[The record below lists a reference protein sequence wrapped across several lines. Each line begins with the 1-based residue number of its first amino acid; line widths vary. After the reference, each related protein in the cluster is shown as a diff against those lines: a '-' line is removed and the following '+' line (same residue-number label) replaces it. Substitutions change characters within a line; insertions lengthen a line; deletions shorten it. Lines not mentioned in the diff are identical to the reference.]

1 LRASAIPFSSINW
14 VKAVK
19 TLSKSARLA
28 LLLSSVLYFFSYPE
42 VDPDLWG
49 HLFFG
54 KEILQR
60 GTLPPHN
67 LYSYTAPDHAWINHE
82 WLAEVI
88 LYGVYHFF
96 GSGGLILF
104 KMALGGVLVFLLN
117 LTLRRSVS
125 SLWVRALALVWTMAI
140 LSPGFNI
147 RPQIFTYVLFT
158 GLLVLFYRRE
168 EKESKALFL
177 APFFMSLWVH
187 LHGGFVAGVG
197 AISLFLLWTVIGGLR
212 RRNRRAALMTEV
224 VIPLM
229 LSGLVLVLN
238 PYGLQLLTFVGG
250 DVLVRRPI
258 TEWEPIPL
266 LDFSFLEFKLGLI
279 WVLLATPW
287 KGSWRRWDFVLTLLA
302 ALLALGHQRHT
313 PLFAIAAAPFLAMGL
328 QRVFPFVQKRMSE
341 WLLATAVGGMA
352 LYQISAI
359 GGVHLQNRFQLI
371 VSPREYPTQAAEFLT
386 RNGVHGNLAVPFEW
400 GEYLIWKLY
409 PEVRV
414 SVDGRYTTAYPFEVI
429 EDNFEWM
436 RGGEN
441 WRRLLDIYPTDI
453 AVTNRYHP
461 VTALLRKDPE
471 WVYIYSDPIAF
482 IFVRNVPAQAG
493 FLQKFKEKRLLPPEP
508 PSLYFPG

>member
-1 LRASAIPFSSINW
+1 M
-14 VKAVK
+14 K
-19 TLSKSARLA
+19 TLSQLARLA
-28 LLLSSVLYFFSYPE
+28 LLLSSLLYFFSYPE

-60 GTLPPHN
+60 GTLPLHN

-88 LYGVYHFF
+88 LYGVYLFL

-104 KMALGGVLVFLLN
+104 KMALGGALVFLLD

-125 SLWVRALALVWTMAI
+125 SLWARGLALVWVMAVV
-140 LSPGFNI
+140 SPGFNI
-147 RPQIFTYVLFT
+147 RPQIFTYFLFT
-158 GLLVLFYRRE
+158 GLLVVFYRRE
-168 EKESKALFL
+168 EKQTKALFA
-177 APFFMSLWVH
+177 APFLMGFWVN

-212 RRNRRAALMTEV
+212 RGNRRAALMTEV
-224 VIPLM
+224 VVPLT

-250 DVLVRRPI
+250 DVLLRRPI

-266 LDFSFLEFKLGLI
+266 WGFSFLEFKLGLI
-279 WVLLATPW
+279 FVLLATPW

-313 PLFAIAAAPFLAMGL
+313 PLFAIAAAPFLSMGL
-328 QRVFPFVQKRMSE
+328 QRVFPFVRKRMSE
-341 WLLATAVGGMA
+341 WLFATAVGGMA
-352 LYQISAI
+352 LYQISTI

-371 VSPREYPTQAAEFLT
+371 VSPREYPTQAAEFLK
-386 RNGVHGNLAVPFEW
+386 RNGVRGNLAVPFDW
-400 GEYLIWKLY
+400 GEYFIWKLY
-409 PEVRV
+409 PDVRV
-414 SVDGRYTTAYPFEVI
+414 SIDGRYTTAYPLEVV

-436 RGGEN
+436 RGGKS
-441 WRRLLDIYPTDI
+441 WKRLLERYPAEI
-453 AVTNRYHP
+453 AISRRGDS
-461 VTALLRKDPE
+461 VTALMRQEPE

-482 IFVRNVPAQAG
+482 IFVKRTSGQS
-493 FLQKFKEKRLLPPEP
+493 LLLEKFRTRKLLPPELT
-508 PSLYFPG
+508 SLYFPG